1 MKTLSIFIVLISL
14 GLIYGSVVDPKWRK
28 ESISIEKSKT
38 NNDLKMK
45 SDWLIDWIEKIL
57 GMVAEDFLKLIDF
70 TVRQLSLFV
79 VEVLSQLEQ
88 IISKIP
94 NADIRAQLK
103 AINTNFLQE
112 WIEIMKPIQEHLD
125 IIIPELQTIQ
135 IQIIGDE
142 KNTNPRMNLA
152 DLISALLGISLE
164 ELLVEI
170 NLALIKTE
178 SLVEKSLQQLLE
190 IDVDGSAGQELE
202 EVINGSLLEANKLIT
217 PILKMLDNVL
227 PNKPKIN

>member
-1 MKTLSIFIVLISL
+1 V
-14 GLIYGSVVDPKWRK
+14 
-28 ESISIEKSKT
+28 
-38 NNDLKMK
+38 K

-94 NADIRAQLK
+94 NADIRDQLK

>member
-38 NNDLKMK
+38 NNDLKVK

-57 GMVAEDFLKLIDF
+57 GMVAEDFLKLIDY

-94 NADIRAQLK
+94 NADIRDQLK